1 MSYKIEQFK
10 METEQRSSCLDH
22 IKDIENYKAKQSEPK
37 NNLAAGMPGS
47 VLNPKSEKMSD
58 EFQSLLQHEKR
69 LQELKLERRIEMRM
83 ERRREKMM
91 DEELRDEKSKILDLD
106 REFWQEN
113 FERVKN
119 IFALKNAEKSSKIM
133 IIIISIVSFVIYY
146 KIEPSKII
154 NTTSSIILLFILTLL
169 FFINNKIKSITY
181 KLKTLIPKKT
191 ITKHQNCELTWK
203 ELNPV
208 EKSRIREAKVNF
220 QGRILTFESFACN
233 DEEIYEALSHNEIVT
248 LLNGKQIKFNKINR
262 KTLSFIL

>member
-1 MSYKIEQFK
+1 
-10 METEQRSSCLDH
+10 METEQKSSCLDH

-69 LQELKLERRIEMRM
+69 LEELERSFEMRM

-119 IFALKNAEKSSKIM
+119 IFALKLAAKQKSISKI
-133 IIIISIVSFVIYY
+133 
-146 KIEPSKII
+146 
-154 NTTSSIILLFILTLL
+154 TTFSLFLFILTLS
-169 FFINNKIKSITY
+169 FFIDNDIKSPISKITTFSILLLTLLLLF

-203 ELNPV
+203 ELKPV